1 MQTLPGSAFTTAGSA
16 AGAPSNL
23 LLFICP
29 GSKVLIEQPGLFQ
42 VYWHGGFGLPGG
54 LLNRNGPVPCAAA
67 PRPDPGQEARDAI
80 TVPGLFIALGPV
92 RWKMLPRPSVR
103 ICSLRG
109 AWKHTP
115 SPCSAPLS

>member
-42 VYWHGGFGLPGG
+42 VYWYSPGVWGF
-54 LLNRNGPVPCAAA
+54 
-67 PRPDPGQEARDAI
+67 
-80 TVPGLFIALGPV
+80 LGV
-92 RWKMLPRPSVR
+92 R
-103 ICSLRG
+103 
-109 AWKHTP
+109 
-115 SPCSAPLS
+115 